1 MIELN
6 VKDMTCGHCAS
17 VIAGAVKSVDA
28 GSTCEM
34 DLRAKTV
41 RITSAQ
47 PAQDFIEAIRDA
59 GYNPVSSTLEKM
71 S

>member
-1 MIELN
+1 MIEPN
-6 VKDMTCGHCAS
+6 VNDMTCGHCAS
-17 VIAGAVKSVDA
+17 VIARAVRAVDA
-28 GSTCEM
+28 GSACEV

-59 GYNPVSSTLEKM
+59 GYNPAASSAEKA